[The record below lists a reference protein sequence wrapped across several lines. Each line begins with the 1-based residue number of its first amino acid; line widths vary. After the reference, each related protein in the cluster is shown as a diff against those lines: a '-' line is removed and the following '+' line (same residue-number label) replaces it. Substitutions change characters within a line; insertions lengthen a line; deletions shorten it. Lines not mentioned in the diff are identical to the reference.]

1 MFIVDYE
8 RGEVVNIDN
17 ATSIY
22 RDELNIIAAT
32 SVREIILGK
41 YESEDRTKE
50 VFEEMLKCVFPP
62 NLMVA
67 HNCTLDKMK
76 IEEMRSKHN
85 MPLVV
90 NTVGDARIERF
101 DCGVYYMP
109 ER

>member
-8 RGEVVNIDN
+8 RGEVANIDN
-17 ATSIY
+17 VTSIY
-22 RDELNIIAAT
+22 VDEKRIYAVTTVRD
-32 SVREIILGK
+32 ILLGE
-41 YESEDRTKE
+41 YDTPDRAKE
-50 VFEEMLKCVFPP
+50 VFAEMLKKVFPP

-76 IEEMRSKHN
+76 IEEMRSEHN

-109 ER
+109 EV

>member
-8 RGEVVNIDN
+8 RGEVVNINN

-22 RDELNIIAAT
+22 RDEKNILAVT
-32 SVREIILGK
+32 TVRDIILGS
-41 YESEDRTKE
+41 YESENRAKE
-50 VFEEMLKCVFPP
+50 VFEEMLKYVFTP
-62 NLMVA
+62 NLMVT

-76 IEEMRSKHN
+76 IEEMRSEHN
-85 MPLVV
+85 IPLVV

-109 ER
+109 EV

>member
-8 RGEVVNIDN
+8 RGEVANIDN

-22 RDELNIIAAT
+22 VDEKRIYAVTTVRD
-32 SVREIILGK
+32 ILLGE
-41 YESEDRTKE
+41 YDTPDRAKE
-50 VFEEMLKCVFPP
+50 VFEEMLKYVFPP

-109 ER
+109 EV